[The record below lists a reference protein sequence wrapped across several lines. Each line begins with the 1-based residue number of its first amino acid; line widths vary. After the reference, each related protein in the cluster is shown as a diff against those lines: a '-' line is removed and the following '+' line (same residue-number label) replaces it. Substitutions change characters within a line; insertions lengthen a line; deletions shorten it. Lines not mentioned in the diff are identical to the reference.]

1 MWTRL
6 GALIVKE
13 LLAAFRDPRAR
24 LALIGPPIIQLFL
37 FAYAAT
43 LEVSNVPI
51 GVLNQDWGITSEQLI
66 SRFERASAFSEIR
79 RYASLGEVKP
89 AIDRQ
94 EVMIVVHI
102 GQDFSRKL
110 AAGEPATV
118 QLLLDGRKSNSAQ
131 IVNGYVGTIVRQFS
145 EDFREGKAAAS
156 EIVDRSWYNP
166 NREYRTAM
174 VPTLIGILSMTMVLM
189 IVGMSVARERE
200 LGTFEQ
206 LLVSPLQ
213 PLEIVIGKAVPGLI
227 VGLAQGVVIA
237 LIVIFVFGIPMAGS
251 PLALFSGPR
260 RLPPGGD
267 RRGTLHLLTGRQPA
281 AGDDGDHG
289 VHDAL
294 HAAVGLR
301 LAGPEYAHMAA
312 AGGHDQ
318 PAHPLHGHHARRVP
332 ARHAVLAGRPAH
344 LAHGA
349 DRGRDDL
356 RRGMAVPAPGA
367 VGVPR
372 VQLSHEI
379 NGEFRGR
386 SAGGRD
392 RCGRRG
398 ETVARAG
405 FSGAAGPDRGGGS
418 AGLARAGNRRSRW
431 LAVALCVRRLAEGQL
446 GLDALVSRN
455 RC

>member
-24 LALIGPPIIQLFL
+24 MALIAPPILQLFL

-51 GVLNQDWGITSEQLI
+51 GVLNQDWGIASEQLI
-66 SRFERASAFSEIR
+66 SRFERASAFSDIR
-79 RYASLGEVKP
+79 RYGSPSEVKA

-102 GQDFSRKL
+102 GQDFSRQL
-110 AAGEPATV
+110 AAGEPAVV

-131 IVNGYVGTIVRQFS
+131 IVNGYVGTIVRQFA
-145 EDFREGKAAAS
+145 EDFREGKATPS

-227 VGLAQGVVIA
+227 VGLAQGVAIA
-237 LIVIFVFGIPMAGS
+237 LIVIVVFRIPMAGS
-251 PLALFSGPR
+251 ALALFAGLLVFLLAVIGVALFISSLVANQQQAMMGIMVFMMPAMLLSGFASPVQNMPAW
-260 RLPPGGD
+260 LQPLTMINPLTHFMVIM
-267 RRGTLHLLTGRQPA
+267 RGVFLRDMPFWLVAQRIWPM
-281 AGDDGDHG
+281 
-289 VHDAL
+289 AL
-294 HAAVGLR
+294 IAVVTIS
-301 LAGPEYAHMAA
+301 AA
-312 AGGHDQ
+312 AW
-318 PAHPLHGHHARRVP
+318 LFRRRV
-332 ARHAVLAGRPAH
+332 
-344 LAHGA
+344 
-349 DRGRDDL
+349 
-356 RRGMAVPAPGA
+356 
-367 VGVPR
+367 
-372 VQLSHEI
+372 S
-379 NGEFRGR
+379 
-386 SAGGRD
+386 
-392 RCGRRG
+392 
-398 ETVARAG
+398 
-405 FSGAAGPDRGGGS
+405 
-418 AGLARAGNRRSRW
+418 
-431 LAVALCVRRLAEGQL
+431 
-446 GLDALVSRN
+446 
-455 RC
+455 

>member
-6 GALIVKE
+6 AALIVKE

-24 LALIGPPIIQLFL
+24 MALVAPPILQLFL

-51 GVLNQDWGITSEQLI
+51 GVLNQDWGLASEQLV

-79 RYASLGEVKP
+79 RYASPAEVKA

-131 IVNGYVGTIVRQFS
+131 LVNGYVGTIVRQFG

-227 VGLAQGVVIA
+227 VGLAQGAVIA
-237 LIVIFVFGIPMAGS
+237 LIVILVFGIPMAGS
-251 PLALFSGPR
+251 PLALFAGLLVFLLAVIGVALFISSLVANQQQAMMGIMVFMMPAMLLSGFASPVQNMPAW
-260 RLPPGGD
+260 LQPVAMINPLTHFMVIM
-267 RRGTLHLLTGRQPA
+267 RGVFLRDMPFWLVAQRIWPM
-281 AGDDGDHG
+281 
-289 VHDAL
+289 AL
-294 HAAVGLR
+294 IAVVTIT
-301 LAGPEYAHMAA
+301 AA
-312 AGGHDQ
+312 AW
-318 PAHPLHGHHARRVP
+318 LFRR
-332 ARHAVLAGRPAH
+332 RI
-344 LAHGA
+344 
-349 DRGRDDL
+349 
-356 RRGMAVPAPGA
+356 
-367 VGVPR
+367 
-372 VQLSHEI
+372 S
-379 NGEFRGR
+379 
-386 SAGGRD
+386 
-392 RCGRRG
+392 
-398 ETVARAG
+398 
-405 FSGAAGPDRGGGS
+405 
-418 AGLARAGNRRSRW
+418 
-431 LAVALCVRRLAEGQL
+431 
-446 GLDALVSRN
+446 
-455 RC
+455 

>member
-24 LALIGPPIIQLFL
+24 LALVMPPLVQLFL

-51 GVLNQDWGITSEQLI
+51 GVLNQDWGLASEQLI

-79 RYASLGEVKP
+79 RYASPAEVRA

-94 EVMIVVHI
+94 EVMIVVHV

-110 AAGEPATV
+110 ADGGPATV

-131 IVNGYVGTIVRQFS
+131 IVNGYVGNIVRQFS
-145 EDFREGKAAAS
+145 ADYAQGKAAMS

-227 VGLAQGVVIA
+227 VGLAQGVVIT
-237 LIVIFVFGIPMAGS
+237 LIVIYVFGIPMAGS
-251 PLALFSGPR
+251 ALALFAGLLVFLLAVIGVALFISSLVANQQQAMMGIMVFMMPAMMLSGFASPVQNMPAW
-260 RLPPGGD
+260 LHPVTAINPLTHFMVIM
-267 RRGTLHLLTGRQPA
+267 RGVFLRDMPVWLVAQRIWPM
-281 AGDDGDHG
+281 
-289 VHDAL
+289 AL
-294 HAAVGLR
+294 IAAVTLS
-301 LAGPEYAHMAA
+301 AA
-312 AGGHDQ
+312 AW
-318 PAHPLHGHHARRVP
+318 LFRRRV
-332 ARHAVLAGRPAH
+332 
-344 LAHGA
+344 
-349 DRGRDDL
+349 
-356 RRGMAVPAPGA
+356 
-367 VGVPR
+367 
-372 VQLSHEI
+372 Q
-379 NGEFRGR
+379 
-386 SAGGRD
+386 
-392 RCGRRG
+392 
-398 ETVARAG
+398 
-405 FSGAAGPDRGGGS
+405 
-418 AGLARAGNRRSRW
+418 
-431 LAVALCVRRLAEGQL
+431 
-446 GLDALVSRN
+446 
-455 RC
+455 

>member
-24 LALIGPPIIQLFL
+24 MALVMPPLIQLLL

-51 GVLNQDWGITSEQLI
+51 GVLNQDWGLASEQLV

-79 RYASLGEVKP
+79 RYASLAEVKA

-110 AAGEPATV
+110 AAGETATV

-145 EDFREGKAAAS
+145 ADYAQGKAAVS

-166 NREYRTAM
+166 NRDYRTAM

-227 VGLAQGVVIA
+227 VGLAQGVVIT
-237 LIVIFVFGIPMAGS
+237 LIVIYGFGIPMAGS
-251 PLALFSGPR
+251 PLALFAGLLVFLLAVIGVALFISSLVANQQQAMMGIMVFMMPSMLLSGFASPVQNM
-260 RLPPGGD
+260 PGWLQPVAMINPLTHFMVIM
-267 RRGTLHLLTGRQPA
+267 RGVFLRDMPVWLVAQRIWPMVLI
-281 AGDDGDHG
+281 
-289 VHDAL
+289 
-294 HAAVGLR
+294 AAVTLS
-301 LAGPEYAHMAA
+301 AA
-312 AGGHDQ
+312 AW
-318 PAHPLHGHHARRVP
+318 LFRRRV
-332 ARHAVLAGRPAH
+332 
-344 LAHGA
+344 
-349 DRGRDDL
+349 
-356 RRGMAVPAPGA
+356 
-367 VGVPR
+367 
-372 VQLSHEI
+372 Q
-379 NGEFRGR
+379 
-386 SAGGRD
+386 
-392 RCGRRG
+392 
-398 ETVARAG
+398 
-405 FSGAAGPDRGGGS
+405 
-418 AGLARAGNRRSRW
+418 
-431 LAVALCVRRLAEGQL
+431 
-446 GLDALVSRN
+446 
-455 RC
+455 

>member
-24 LALIGPPIIQLFL
+24 MALVMPPILQLFL

-51 GVLNQDWGITSEQLI
+51 GVLNQDWGLASEQLI

-79 RYASLGEVKP
+79 RYASLSEVKA

-102 GQDFSRKL
+102 GQDFSRNL
-110 AAGEPATV
+110 AAGQPATV

-131 IVNGYVGTIVRQFS
+131 LVNGYVGNIVRQFS
-145 EDFREGKAAAS
+145 EDFTLGRVEAPS
-156 EIVDRSWYNP
+156 EVVDRSWYNP

-227 VGLAQGVVIA
+227 VGVVQGAIIA
-237 LIVIFVFGIPMAGS
+237 LIVILVFGIPMAGS
-251 PLALFSGPR
+251 PLVLFAGLVVFLLAVIGVALFISSLVANQQQAMMGIMVFMMPAMLLSGFASPVQNMPVW
-260 RLPPGGD
+260 LQPVAMVNPLTHFMVIM
-267 RRGTLHLLTGRQPA
+267 RGVFLRDMPFWLVAQRIWPM
-281 AGDDGDHG
+281 
-289 VHDAL
+289 AL
-294 HAAVGLR
+294 IAVVTIS
-301 LAGPEYAHMAA
+301 AA
-312 AGGHDQ
+312 AW
-318 PAHPLHGHHARRVP
+318 LFRRRV
-332 ARHAVLAGRPAH
+332 
-344 LAHGA
+344 
-349 DRGRDDL
+349 
-356 RRGMAVPAPGA
+356 
-367 VGVPR
+367 
-372 VQLSHEI
+372 Q
-379 NGEFRGR
+379 
-386 SAGGRD
+386 
-392 RCGRRG
+392 
-398 ETVARAG
+398 
-405 FSGAAGPDRGGGS
+405 
-418 AGLARAGNRRSRW
+418 
-431 LAVALCVRRLAEGQL
+431 
-446 GLDALVSRN
+446 
-455 RC
+455 